1 MHSSLHDVLIT
12 PAEMAAIDLAAAQS
26 GIDSFLLMR
35 SAGLAVAA
43 AVLRLFP
50 QAQRYVV
57 LCGPGNNGGDG
68 YVAASALAECGAN
81 VAVFAFGDPAAAL
94 SGDADRARQLW
105 DGAIDPLASLVP
117 HLGDVVVDALFGAGL
132 SRDLPEQVVQVIER
146 INAKGVPVIAVDLP
160 SGVDGRTGQIRG
172 AAFAASHTI
181 TFMARKPGHLLL
193 PGRSLSGALDV
204 VDIGIPAR
212 IVQAQG
218 GGWRLNTP
226 ALWSDQASRFDAS
239 THKFRRG
246 HLVVFSGG
254 APATG
259 AARLSA
265 AAGLAAGAGL
275 VTVASPKSAL
285 DINAAQL
292 TAVMLREI
300 DDRQDLE
307 HWLRDT
313 RLGAFVL
320 GPGFGVG
327 DRACDFALQLCDRA
341 LVLDADGIT
350 SFQERRSELFERL
363 AVAAG
368 RVVMT
373 PHEGEF
379 ARLFPEIARDEK
391 LSKIE
396 KAQAAARISHAT
408 IVYKG
413 ADTVIAGADGKVAVN
428 ANAPPSLA
436 TAGSGDV
443 LAGIVGA
450 HLAQGMPAFEA
461 AAAGVW
467 RHGAAGARA
476 GPGLTAETLVTSIP
490 PLG

>member
-1 MHSSLHDVLIT
+1 MHFSLRDLLIT
-12 PAEMAAIDLAAAQS
+12 PAEMAAIDLAAARS

-43 AVLRLFP
+43 AVLRFYP
-50 QAQRYVV
+50 QARRYVV

-68 YVAASALAECGAN
+68 YVAASALAESGAE
-81 VAVFAFGDPAAAL
+81 VAVFAYGDQSDL
-94 SGDADRARQLW
+94 TGDAARARLLW
-105 DGAIDPLASLVP
+105 RDRIDPLDALATQR
-117 HLGDVVVDALFGAGL
+117 GDVIVDALFGAGL
-132 SRDLPEQVVQVIER
+132 TRDLPRQVAEVVEKISAE
-146 INAKGVPVIAVDLP
+146 GLPVLAIDLP
-160 SGVDGRTGQIRG
+160 TGIDGRTGQIRG

-193 PGRSLSGALDV
+193 PGRSLCGALDV
-204 VDIGIPAR
+204 FDIGIPAR
-212 IVQAQG
+212 IVLTAASG
-218 GGWRLNTP
+218 PRVNTP
-226 ALWSDQASRFDAS
+226 ALWSDHAAKLDAS
-239 THKFRRG
+239 SHKYRRG

-254 APATG
+254 AQATG

-285 DINAAQL
+285 GANAAQL
-292 TAVMLREI
+292 TAVMLKEI
-300 DDRQDLE
+300 DGSQDLAQ
-307 HWLRDT
+307 WLRDV

-327 DRACDFALQLCDRA
+327 DRARDFALALCDRA

-350 SFQERRSELFERL
+350 SFQAHSSELFERL
-363 AVAAG
+363 SVAGG

-379 ARLFPEIARDEK
+379 ARLFPEISRDQR
-391 LSKIE
+391 LSKID
-396 KAQAAARISHAT
+396 KAQAAAAISHAT

-413 ADTVIAGADGKVAVN
+413 ADTVIASPDGKVAVN

-443 LAGIVGA
+443 LAGIIGA

-467 RHGAAGARA
+467 RHGAAGTRA
-476 GPGLTAETLVTSIP
+476 GAGLTAETLVAAIP

>member
-1 MHSSLHDVLIT
+1 MHPLLRDLLIT
-12 PAEMAAIDLAAAQS
+12 PAEMAAIDLAAARS

-43 AVLRLFP
+43 SVLRLYP

-68 YVAASALAECGAN
+68 YVAASSLSECGVD
-81 VAVFAFGDPAAAL
+81 VAVFAFGDTATL
-94 SGDADRARQLW
+94 SGDAARARQLW
-105 DGAIDPLASLVP
+105 HGPIGRLADLMP
-117 HLGDVVVDALFGAGL
+117 QGGDVIIDALFGAGL
-132 SRDLPEQVVQVIER
+132 ARDLPQAVVEAIER
-146 INAKGVPVIAVDLP
+146 INVECLPIVAVDLP

-172 AAFAASHTI
+172 AAFAASHTV
-181 TFMARKPGHLLL
+181 TFMTRKPGHLLL

-212 IVQAQG
+212 IVLAG
-218 GGWRLNTP
+218 GSGLRINAP
-226 ALWSDQASRFDAS
+226 ALWSEHAAKLDAS
-239 THKFRRG
+239 SHKFRRG

-254 APATG
+254 AQATG

-265 AAGLAAGAGL
+265 TAGLCAGAGL
-275 VTVASPKSAL
+275 VTVASPTSAL
-285 DINAAQL
+285 EINATQL
-292 TAVMLREI
+292 TAVMLKAV
-300 DDRQDLE
+300 DDRQDLDR
-307 HWLRDT
+307 WLEDT
-313 RLGAFVL
+313 RLSAFVL
-320 GPGFGVG
+320 GPGFGIG
-327 DRACDFALQLCDRA
+327 ERARDFALALCDRA

-350 SFQERRSELFERL
+350 SFQEHRQQLFKRL
-363 AVAAG
+363 AEARG

-379 ARLFPEIARDEK
+379 ARLFPEIARDQT
-391 LSKIE
+391 LSKID
-396 KAQAAARISHAT
+396 KAQAAAEISHAT

-413 ADTVIAGADGKVAVN
+413 ADTVIASPDGKVAVN

-467 RHGAAGARA
+467 RHGAAGTRA
-476 GPGLTAETLVTSIP
+476 GGGLTAETLVASIP

>member
-1 MHSSLHDVLIT
+1 MHSSLCDLLIT

-43 AVLRLFP
+43 AALRLFP

-68 YVAASALAECGAN
+68 YVAASALSESGAN
-81 VAVFAFGDPAAAL
+81 VAVFAFGDPAAL
-94 SGDADRARQLW
+94 TGDAARARLLW
-105 DGAIDPLASLVP
+105 AGVIDPLDSLSP
-117 HLGDVVVDALFGAGL
+117 QGGDVIVDALFGAGL
-132 SRDLPEQVVQVIER
+132 VRDLPEPVKETIES
-146 INAKGVPVIAVDLP
+146 INGQGLPIIAVDLP
-160 SGVDGRTGQIRG
+160 TGVDGRTGQIRG
-172 AAFAASHTI
+172 AAFTASHTV
-181 TFMARKPGHLLL
+181 TFMAKKPGHLLL
-193 PGRSLSGALDV
+193 PGRSLCGTLKV
-204 VDIGIPAR
+204 FDIGIPAR
-212 IVQAQG
+212 MVRAG
-218 GGWRLNTP
+218 GSGLRINTP
-226 ALWSDQASRFDAS
+226 ALWLDQAACLDAS

-254 APATG
+254 ARATG

-265 AAGLAAGAGL
+265 TAGLAAGAGL

-285 DINAAQL
+285 DINAAHL
-292 TAVMLREI
+292 TAVMLKAV
-300 DDRQDLE
+300 DDRKELRRWLE
-307 HWLRDT
+307 DN

-327 DRACDFALQLCDRA
+327 DRARDFALELCGRA

-350 SFQERRSELFERL
+350 SFQEHRSELFERL
-363 AVAAG
+363 ATAAG

-379 ARLFPEIARDEK
+379 SRLFPEIARDEK

-396 KAQAAARISHAT
+396 RAQAAARMSHAT

-413 ADTVIAGADGKVAVN
+413 ADTVIAGTDGTVAVN

-443 LAGIVGA
+443 LAGIIGA

-467 RHGAAGARA
+467 RHGVAGMKA
-476 GPGLTAETLVTSIP
+476 GRGLTAETLVASIP
-490 PLG
+490 SLG

>member
-1 MHSSLHDVLIT
+1 
-12 PAEMAAIDLAAAQS
+12 
-26 GIDSFLLMR
+26 
-35 SAGLAVAA
+35 
-43 AVLRLFP
+43 
-50 QAQRYVV
+50 
-57 LCGPGNNGGDG
+57 
-68 YVAASALAECGAN
+68 
-81 VAVFAFGDPAAAL
+81 
-94 SGDADRARQLW
+94 
-105 DGAIDPLASLVP
+105 
-117 HLGDVVVDALFGAGL
+117 
-132 SRDLPEQVVQVIER
+132 
-146 INAKGVPVIAVDLP
+146 
-160 SGVDGRTGQIRG
+160 
-172 AAFAASHTI
+172 
-181 TFMARKPGHLLL
+181 MARKPGHLLL
-193 PGRSLSGALDV
+193 PGRSLCGVLDV

-212 IVQAQG
+212 IVLAEEG
-218 GGWRLNTP
+218 GLRVNTP
-226 ALWSDQASRFDAS
+226 ALWSEQTARLDAS

-254 APATG
+254 ALATG

-275 VTVASPKSAL
+275 VTVASPQSAL

-292 TAVMLREI
+292 TAVMLRAI
-300 DDRQDLE
+300 DDRQDLDR
-307 HWLRDT
+307 WLQDT
-313 RLGAFVL
+313 RLGAFVV
-320 GPGFGVG
+320 GPGFGIG
-327 DRACDFALQLCDRA
+327 YRARDFALELCDRA

-350 SFQERRSELFERL
+350 SFQEHRSELFGRL
-363 AVAAG
+363 AVATG
-368 RVVMT
+368 RAVMT

-413 ADTVIAGADGKVAVN
+413 ADTVIADPDGKVAVN

-443 LAGIVGA
+443 LAGIIGA

-467 RHGAAGARA
+467 RHGVAGTRA
-476 GPGLTAETLVTSIP
+476 GSGLTAETLVASIL
-490 PLG
+490 PLD

>member
-1 MHSSLHDVLIT
+1 MHSSLRDLLIS

-35 SAGLAVAA
+35 GAGLAVAA
-43 AVLRLFP
+43 AVLKSYP
-50 QAQRYVV
+50 QAHRYIV

-68 YVAASALAECGAN
+68 YVAASALIECGAN
-81 VAVFAFGDPAAAL
+81 VAVFAFGDPDAL
-94 SGDADRARQLW
+94 SGDAARARQLW
-105 DGAIDPLASLVP
+105 SGAVHPLEAFVTQ
-117 HLGDVVVDALFGAGL
+117 HGDVVVDALFGAGL
-132 SRDLPEQVVQVIER
+132 TRDLPDAVAKAIDK
-146 INAKGVPVIAVDLP
+146 INAEGLPILAVDLP
-160 SGVDGRTGQIRG
+160 TGVDGRTGQIRG

-181 TFMARKPGHLLL
+181 TFMTRKPGHLLL
-193 PGRSLSGALDV
+193 PGRSLCGALDV
-204 VDIGIPAR
+204 FDIGIPAR
-212 IVQAQG
+212 MVLAVG
-218 GGWRLNTP
+218 SGPRVNAP
-226 ALWSDQASRFDAS
+226 ALWSPHAARLDAS
-239 THKFRRG
+239 SHKYRRG

-254 APATG
+254 AQATG

-285 DINAAQL
+285 DTNAAQL
-292 TAVMLREI
+292 TAVMLKEV
-300 DDRQDLE
+300 DDRHDLE
-307 HWLRDT
+307 HWLQDS

-320 GPGFGVG
+320 GPGFGIG
-327 DRACDFALQLCDRA
+327 DRAREFALALCDRA

-350 SFQERRSELFERL
+350 SFQAHRAELFERL
-363 AVAAG
+363 SVAKG

-379 ARLFPEIARDEK
+379 ARLFPEIARDQR

-396 KAQAAARISHAT
+396 KAQAAAEISHAT

-413 ADTVIAGADGKVAVN
+413 ADTVIASPDGKVAVN

-443 LAGIVGA
+443 LAGIIGA
-450 HLAQGMPAFEA
+450 HLAQDMPPFEA

-467 RHGAAGARA
+467 RHGAAGTRA
-476 GPGLTAETLVTSIP
+476 GAGLTAETLVTSIP
-490 PLG
+490 PLD

>member
-43 AVLRLFP
+43 AVL
-50 QAQRYVV
+50 QVV
-57 LCGPGNNGGDG
+57 SAGTTLSSCC
-68 YVAASALAECGAN
+68 AAPATMAATAMSRHAALAECGAN

-226 ALWSDQASRFDAS
+226 ALWSDQASRLDAS

-254 APATG
+254 AQATG

-307 HWLRDT
+307 HLVAGHKARRFCSRARVRRWRPSVRLCATTLRP
-313 RLGAFVL
+313 RAGSRCGRHHVVSGAQVRI
-320 GPGFGVG
+320 V
-327 DRACDFALQLCDRA
+327 R
-341 LVLDADGIT
+341 
-350 SFQERRSELFERL
+350 
-363 AVAAG
+363 AAG
-368 RVVMT
+368 GCGRQ
-373 PHEGEF
+373 G
-379 ARLFPEIARDEK
+379 
-391 LSKIE
+391 
-396 KAQAAARISHAT
+396 
-408 IVYKG
+408 
-413 ADTVIAGADGKVAVN
+413 
-428 ANAPPSLA
+428 
-436 TAGSGDV
+436 GDDS
-443 LAGIVGA
+443 A
-450 HLAQGMPAFEA
+450 
-461 AAAGVW
+461 
-467 RHGAAGARA
+467 
-476 GPGLTAETLVTSIP
+476 
-490 PLG
+490 